1 MLYLIVE
8 LRWLLLAAAGI
19 GLVTGFVARRAG
31 NTARKGATR
40 LAATREGGLR

>member
-19 GLVTGFVARRAG
+19 GLVTGFVARRVG
-31 NTARKGATR
+31 NTARKGASR
-40 LAATREGGLR
+40 FGSPR

>member
-31 NTARKGATR
+31 NTARKGAGR
-40 LAATREGGLR
+40 LAATREGDPR